1 MIRTFNM
8 EVGMTIVSSPKIVD
22 RMISNAIDNGVNAY
36 TLGRIVIGEGNVNC
50 VNSLKRDY

>member
-1 MIRTFNM
+1 
-8 EVGMTIVSSPKIVD
+8 MTIVSSPKIVD